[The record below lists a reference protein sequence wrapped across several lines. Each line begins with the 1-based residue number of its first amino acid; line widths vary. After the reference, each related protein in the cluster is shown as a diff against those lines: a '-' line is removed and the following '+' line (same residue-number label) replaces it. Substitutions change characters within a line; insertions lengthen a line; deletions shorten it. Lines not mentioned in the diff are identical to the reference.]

1 MAKSI
6 VDTFAT
12 GVSNSPYPEAVI
24 NRPNIYT
31 SMGGELGF
39 RNAFTVYNLNGRR
52 YYSSIDAAILFN
64 GEIVDEIVQIQWAI
78 SEQTMPLFGYN
89 SYVWDEIAKGSRI
102 IQGTF
107 AINFVVPDYLNMILE
122 KSIKDGSFKNT
133 GRKVEPNKHSPMY
146 ANSFSIGIGYGSKD
160 DITGDTP
167 CIILEN
173 VVIQYCGQALD
184 TQGANLVEMY
194 QFIARDRSYS
204 R

>member
-1 MAKSI
+1 VTI
-6 VDTFAT
+6 VDTF
-12 GVSNSPYPEAVI
+12 SKEENSSQYPESVI

-31 SMGGELGF
+31 SIGGELGF
-39 RNAFTVYNLNGRR
+39 RNAFTVHNLNGRR

-64 GEIVDEIVQIQWAI
+64 GEVVDEIVQIQWMI
-78 SEQTMPLFGYN
+78 NEQTMPLFGYN
-89 SYVWDEIAKGSRI
+89 SYVWDGIAKGTRI

-122 KSIKDGSFKNT
+122 KSIKNGSFKNT
-133 GRKVEPNKHSPMY
+133 GKQIEQHKHTPMF

-160 DITGDTP
+160 DVTGDTP

-173 VVIQYCGQALD
+173 AVIQSCGQALD
-184 TQGANLVEMY
+184 TQGGNLVEMY

>member
-1 MAKSI
+1 MASI
-6 VDTFAT
+6 VSTFQKT
-12 GVSNSPYPEAVI
+12 NSSSPYPSEVI
-24 NRPNIYT
+24 NRTNIYN
-31 SMGGELGF
+31 SMGGDLGF
-39 RNAFTVYNLNGRR
+39 RNAFTVHNLNGRR

-64 GEIVDEIVQIQWAI
+64 GQMVDEIVQIQWTI
-78 SEQTMPLFGYN
+78 EEQTMPLFGYN

-102 IQGTF
+102 IRGAF

-133 GRKVEPNKHSPMY
+133 GKQTEPNKHSAMY
-146 ANSFSIGIGYGSKD
+146 SNSFSIGVGYGSKD
-160 DITGDTP
+160 DIVGETP

-173 VVIQYCGQALD
+173 AVIQSCGQALD